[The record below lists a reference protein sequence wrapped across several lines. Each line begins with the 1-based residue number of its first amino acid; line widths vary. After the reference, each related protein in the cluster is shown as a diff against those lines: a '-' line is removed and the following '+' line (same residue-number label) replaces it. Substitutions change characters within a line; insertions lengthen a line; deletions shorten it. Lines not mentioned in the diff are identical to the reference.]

1 MALGGRGQSGLA
13 RGGASLAC
21 EVAEQIR
28 CEVSLRGGMKFCK
41 SR

>member
-13 RGGASLAC
+13 WGGASLAG

-28 CEVSLRGGMKFCK
+28 GEVS
-41 SR
+41 